1 MKRTNGKQKLE
12 NMRTSPTLSP
22 SILSFV
28 THTADDLE
36 QSSSWIQWRF
46 FRSGQS
52 DLLHIILN
60 PTSVTNSTW
69 QSAPA
74 AAQDRSAVKLQPN
87 TAGSPSACDQRACL
101 KHVSH
106 VWPAETNPDPDIL
119 SHHHEKEFW
128 RVWPR
133 LRHLVSPLWQRET
146 SEQGMER
153 VTSLRPSVRVL
164 ARETTGK
171 LMWQSVLEP
180 TREAGKGEWALSF
193 FGVGVEKARA
203 DSVNG
208 VYSWGVNDLHWRRR
222 QCERS
227 SSLPDWVQT
236 VGWHSGLQQTH
247 GILFV
252 THCNNNGDR
261 LLMAQF

>member
-1 MKRTNGKQKLE
+1 MA
-12 NMRTSPTLSP
+12 
-22 SILSFV
+22 ILSFRPV
-28 THTADDLE
+28 RSSSHHFKSHVGDQLHLTVCPCSCTGSLCSHTAAKH
-36 QSSSWIQWRF
+36 SRF
-46 FRSGQS
+46 SQCM
-52 DLLHIILN
+52 
-60 PTSVTNSTW
+60 W
-69 QSAPA
+69 
-74 AAQDRSAVKLQPN
+74 
-87 TAGSPSACDQRACL
+87 SACM
-101 KHVSH
+101 S
-106 VWPAETNPDPDIL
+106 ETCEPCVAGWDKPRPDIL

-146 SEQGMER
+146 REQGMER

-180 TREAGKGEWALSF
+180 AREAGKGEWALSF

-247 GILFV
+247 RILFV